1 VEAEKIVVEVVAG
14 VWELVELALPGGLKL
29 PIVVAEVRG
38 ELEEAV
44 EAEILSIGVVEAVKI
59 LEAEIL

>member
-1 VEAEKIVVEVVAG
+1 MEAEKIVVEVVAG

-44 EAEILSIGVVEAVKI
+44 EAEILLEEDGEAEAI
-59 LEAEIL
+59 LEGEIL

>member
-1 VEAEKIVVEVVAG
+1 MEGVGLAEEVVAG
-14 VWELVELALPGGLKL
+14 VGELVELALPGGLKL

>member
-1 VEAEKIVVEVVAG
+1 MEGVGLAEEVVAG